1 MCLSPSGWLS
11 IELSAGRCPL
21 LGCGSK
27 EVRTL
32 STRIRSAHLGFTVYE
47 KGIVMTMI
55 GIDPHKATHTAVAID
70 DDENV
75 IDEFTLE
82 AADDQVE
89 RLCDWAA
96 GYEKREWAVESANGL
111 GYLVARQLVACGETV
126 FDVPP
131 VLASRVRLLGSGK
144 SQKNDPNDARS
155 IAIAALRSDRL
166 ATVRR
171 DDHVVVLRLLVKRH
185 RDMARLR
192 NKHCSRLHALL
203 IELEAGGIGVKI
215 NASNASG
222 LLDRIS
228 VTDETTRCRI
238 LIAREVV
245 EDITRIDDALKA
257 SKKRIA
263 DAVAASG
270 TSLTNIVG
278 VGPIGAAT
286 IIGYTKDVTRFPTK
300 GHYATY
306 NATAPIEVSSA
317 GNTRH
322 RLNLRGNR
330 ILNHAIHIA
339 AVTQL
344 RHDTTGRV
352 YFDKK
357 IAEGKTPKEAIRAL
371 KRRISDAVYRALV
384 VDAARPAA
392 N

>member
-1 MCLSPSGWLS
+1 M
-11 IELSAGRCPL
+11 
-21 LGCGSK
+21 
-27 EVRTL
+27 
-32 STRIRSAHLGFTVYE
+32 
-47 KGIVMTMI
+47 
-55 GIDPHKATHTAVAID
+55 
-70 DDENV
+70 
-75 IDEFTLE
+75 
-82 AADDQVE
+82 
-89 RLCDWAA
+89 
-96 GYEKREWAVESANGL
+96 
-111 GYLVARQLVACGETV
+111 
-126 FDVPP
+126 
-131 VLASRVRLLGSGK
+131 GSGK

-166 ATVRR
+166 RVVEP

-203 IELEAGGIGVKI
+203 IELEAGGIGTKI
-215 NASNASG
+215 SVRNASE

-228 VTDETTRCRI
+228 VTDEASRYRI
-238 LIAREVV
+238 LVAREVV
-245 EDITRIDDALKA
+245 DDIARLDQTLKA

-263 DAVAASG
+263 VAVQASG
-270 TSLTNIVG
+270 TSVTDIVG

-317 GNTRH
+317 GNTKH

-344 RHDTTGRV
+344 RHDTIGRA

-357 IAEGKTPKEAIRAL
+357 IAEGKTSKEAIRAL
-371 KRRISDAVYRALV
+371 KRRISDAVYKSLIA
-384 VDAARPAA
+384 DARRTPTR
-392 N
+392 

>member
-1 MCLSPSGWLS
+1 
-11 IELSAGRCPL
+11 
-21 LGCGSK
+21 
-27 EVRTL
+27 
-32 STRIRSAHLGFTVYE
+32 
-47 KGIVMTMI
+47 MTMI

-75 IDEFTLE
+75 IDEFTLRSSN
-82 AADDQVE
+82 DQAE
-89 RLCDWAA
+89 RLTSWADRF
-96 GYEKREWAVESANGL
+96 GKREWAVESANGL
-111 GYLVARQLVACGETV
+111 GYLISQQLVAGGETV

-131 VLASRVRLLGSGK
+131 VLASRVRLMGSGK

-166 ATVRR
+166 GIVKP
-171 DDHVVVLRLLVKRH
+171 DDHVTVLRLLVKRH

-203 IELEAGGIGVKI
+203 GELAAGGIGTK
-215 NASNASG
+215 
-222 LLDRIS
+222 IS
-228 VTDETTRCRI
+228 VTNASRLLDGITVTDEAARYRV
-238 LIAREVV
+238 LVAREVV
-245 EDITRIDDALKA
+245 DDIARLDATLRA

-263 DAVAASG
+263 QAVSASG
-270 TSLTNIVG
+270 TSLTDIVG

-286 IIGYTKDVTRFPTK
+286 IIGYTKSVSRFPTK

-344 RHDTTGRV
+344 RHDTNGRI

-357 IAEGKTPKEAIRAL
+357 IGEGKTPKEALRAL
-371 KRRISDAVYRALV
+371 KRRISDAVYRALIA
-384 VDAARPAA
+384 DTRRASTS
-392 N
+392 

>member
-1 MCLSPSGWLS
+1 
-11 IELSAGRCPL
+11 
-21 LGCGSK
+21 
-27 EVRTL
+27 
-32 STRIRSAHLGFTVYE
+32 
-47 KGIVMTMI
+47 MTMI
-55 GIDPHKATHTAVAID
+55 GIDPHKATHTAVAVD

-75 IDEFTLE
+75 IGEFTLE
-82 AADDQVE
+82 ASMDQVE
-89 RLCDWAA
+89 RLCGWAE
-96 GYEKREWAVESANGL
+96 GLGKREWAVESANGL
-111 GYLVARQLVACGETV
+111 GYLIARQLVACGETV
-126 FDVPP
+126 FDLPP
-131 VLASRVRLLGSGK
+131 VLASRVRLMGSGR

-171 DDHVVVLRLLVKRH
+171 DDHVVVLRLLAKRH

-203 IELEAGGIGVKI
+203 GELEAGGIEGTISV
-215 NASNASG
+215 SNASE
-222 LLDRIS
+222 LLDRIT
-228 VTDETTRCRI
+228 VTDETARYRI
-238 LIAREVV
+238 LVARELV
-245 EDITRIDDALKA
+245 EDITRIDDTLEA

-306 NATAPIEVSSA
+306 NATAPIEASSA

-344 RHDTTGRV
+344 RHDTIGRT
-352 YFDKK
+352 YYQKK

>member
-1 MCLSPSGWLS
+1 MWLERGENIIDPNQECPS
-11 IELSAGRCPL
+11 RFP
-21 LGCGSK
+21 
-27 EVRTL
+27 VN
-32 STRIRSAHLGFTVYE
+32 E

-55 GIDPHKATHTAVAID
+55 GIDPHKATHTAVAVD
-70 DDENV
+70 DDEYV
-75 IDEFTLE
+75 VGEFTLR
-82 AADDQVE
+82 ASKVQAE
-89 RLCDWAA
+89 RLTGWAE
-96 GYEKREWAVESANGL
+96 GLGKREWAVESANGL
-111 GYLVARQLVACGETV
+111 GYLISQQLVACGETV

-166 ATVRR
+166 AIVQP
-171 DDHVVVLRLLVKRH
+171 DDHVTVLRLLAKRH

-203 IELEAGGIGVKI
+203 LELVAGGIGVKI
-215 NASNASG
+215 SVANASG
-222 LLDRIS
+222 LLDSIT
-228 VTDETTRCRI
+228 VDDEATRHRV
-238 LIAREVV
+238 LIGREVV
-245 EDITRIDDALKA
+245 DDIARLDQSLKA
-257 SKKRIA
+257 SKKRIGV
-263 DAVAASG
+263 AVTAST
-270 TSLTNIVG
+270 TSLTDIVG
-278 VGPIGAAT
+278 IGPVGAAT
-286 IIGYTKDVTRFPTK
+286 IIGYTKNVSRFPTR

-352 YFDKK
+352 YYQRKV
-357 IAEGKTPKEAIRAL
+357 AEGKTPKEAIRAL
-371 KRRISDAVYRALV
+371 KRRISDAIYNKLTA
-384 VDAARPAA
+384 DAARTT

>member
-1 MCLSPSGWLS
+1 MWLERGESTIDPNQECPS
-11 IELSAGRCPL
+11 R
-21 LGCGSK
+21 
-27 EVRTL
+27 
-32 STRIRSAHLGFTVYE
+32 FTVNE

-55 GIDPHKATHTAVAID
+55 GIDPHKATHTAVAVD

-75 IDEFTLE
+75 VDELTLE
-82 AADDQVE
+82 ASSSQAE
-89 RLCDWAA
+89 RLTGWAE
-96 GYEKREWAVESANGL
+96 GFGNREWAVESANGL
-111 GYLVARQLVACGETV
+111 GYLIGQQLVACGETV

-166 ATVRR
+166 TTVQP

-203 IELEAGGIGVKI
+203 LELEAGGIGVKI
-215 NASNASG
+215 SVTNASG
-222 LLDRIS
+222 LLDSI
-228 VTDETTRCRI
+228 TTGDEATRYRI

-245 EDITRIDDALKA
+245 DDIARLDATLRA
-257 SKKRIA
+257 SKKRVA
-263 DAVAASG
+263 TAVAASG

-286 IIGYTKDVTRFPTK
+286 IIGYTKDVTRFPTR

-344 RHDTTGRV
+344 RHDTNGRI
-352 YFDKK
+352 YYDKK
-357 IAEGKTPKEAIRAL
+357 IAEGKTPKEGIRAL
-371 KRRISDAVYRALV
+371 KRRISDAVYKSLIADTRRTATH
-384 VDAARPAA
+384 
-392 N
+392 

>member
-1 MCLSPSGWLS
+1 MS
-11 IELSAGRCPL
+11 L

-27 EVRTL
+27 EARTL
-32 STRIRSAHLGFTVYE
+32 STRIRSAHLGFTVNE

-89 RLCDWAA
+89 RLTDWAA

-131 VLASRVRLLGSGK
+131 VLASRVRLMGSGR

-166 ATVRR
+166 ATVQP
-171 DDHVVVLRLLVKRH
+171 DNHVVVLRLLVKRH
-185 RDMARLR
+185 RDMAKLR

-203 IELEAGGIGVKI
+203 GELEAGGIGERI
-215 NASNASG
+215 SASNACE
-222 LLDRIS
+222 LLDRIT
-228 VTDETTRCRI
+228 VTDEATRYRT
-238 LIAREVV
+238 LIAGEVV

-286 IIGYTKDVTRFPTK
+286 IIGYTRDVTRFPTK

-344 RHDTTGRV
+344 RHDTIGRV